1 MTSNYSV
8 NDLDDFI
15 QTEVLPPNAR
25 DAYEADLLDA
35 FGGGG
40 LSETRRGVI
49 IVADRSWSVNRVM
62 KAINAGLHNL
72 CKDIA
77 DDPLSAGIVDVAL
90 VSFGTDVTVHNLRN
104 GGSVESADYER
115 DIDDIFVPASKVT
128 GDLELKAGGLTSLN
142 QALLTACELEG
153 KYAHRVKE
161 KTRKAPYKTVVVLL
175 TDGHDEPGG
184 DVSAAADCIS
194 KLVES
199 GKVLFLPFGYGDY
212 SEDEFVELCRV
223 DGMWF
228 KLSDDKGK
236 AIAEA
241 FKLIGASMRVMSEP
255 GAAGSERQL
264 FEECL
269 NTRPDV
275 DVQVCTLDEF
285 VRGNQ

>member
-62 KAINAGLHNL
+62 KAINAGLHNF

-77 DDPLSAGIVDVAL
+77 NDPLSAGTVDVAL

-153 KYAHRVKE
+153 KYAYRVKE

-212 SEDEFVELCRV
+212 SEDEFAQLCRA

-236 AIAEA
+236 AITDA

-255 GAAGSERQL
+255 GAAGSERQV

-269 NTRPDV
+269 KTRPDAH
-275 DVQVCTLDEF
+275 VQVCTLDEF

>member
-77 DDPLSAGIVDVAL
+77 NDPLSAGIVDVAL

-153 KYAHRVKE
+153 KYAHRVKK
-161 KTRKAPYKTVVVLL
+161 KTLKAPYKTVVVLL

-184 DVSAAADCIS
+184 ATCLRLPIASTSLWSPAKCCSCHLATATIPRTSLPSSAASTACGS
-194 KLVES
+194 SFRTTRARLSPRPLSSSAPACASCPSPV
-199 GKVLFLPFGYGDY
+199 P
-212 SEDEFVELCRV
+212 RV
-223 DGMWF
+223 R
-228 KLSDDKGK
+228 S
-236 AIAEA
+236 
-241 FKLIGASMRVMSEP
+241 ASSLRS
-255 GAAGSERQL
+255 A
-264 FEECL
+264 
-269 NTRPDV
+269 
-275 DVQVCTLDEF
+275 
-285 VRGNQ
+285 

>member
-8 NDLDDFI
+8 SDLDDII
-15 QTEVLPPNAR
+15 QTEVLRADGR
-25 DAYEADLLDA
+25 DISDA
-35 FGGGG
+35 VLQHEFGGGG
-40 LSETRRGVI
+40 LSEARRGVI
-49 IVADRSWSVNRVM
+49 IVADRSWSVNKVM

-77 DDPLSAGIVDVAL
+77 DDPLTAGTVDVAL

-104 GGSVESADYER
+104 GGSVERADYKR
-115 DIDDIFVPASKVT
+115 DIDDIFVPAGKVS

-153 KYAHRVKE
+153 EYAHRVKK
-161 KTRKAPYKTVVVLL
+161 KTLKAPYKTVVVLL

-212 SEDEFVELCRV
+212 SEDEFAQLCRA

-236 AIAEA
+236 AITDA

-255 GAAGSERQL
+255 GAAGSERQV

-269 NTRPDV
+269 KTRPDAH
-275 DVQVCTLDEF
+275 VQVCTLDEF

>member
-8 NDLDDFI
+8 SDLDDII
-15 QTEVLPPNAR
+15 QTEVLRADGR
-25 DAYEADLLDA
+25 DISDA
-35 FGGGG
+35 VLQHEFGGGG
-40 LSETRRGVI
+40 LSEARRGVI
-49 IVADRSWSVNRVM
+49 IVADRSWSVNKVM

-77 DDPLSAGIVDVAL
+77 KDPLTAGTVDVAL

-104 GGSVESADYER
+104 GGSVERADYKR
-115 DIDDIFVPASKVT
+115 DIDDIFVPAGKVS

-153 KYAHRVKE
+153 EYAHRVKK
-161 KTRKAPYKTVVVLL
+161 KTLKAPYKTVVVLL

-212 SEDEFVELCRV
+212 SEDEFAQLCRA

-236 AIAEA
+236 AITDA

-255 GAAGSERQL
+255 GAAGSERQV

-269 NTRPDV
+269 KTRPDAH
-275 DVQVCTLDEF
+275 VQVCTLDEF